1 MNSKVRV
8 AWVDVLKFLGIWAIY
23 IGHFGN
29 SAGKIYPFVFTYHV
43 PMFFFAAGF
52 FAPGKANERFFTF
65 AQKKTTQLLLPYAF
79 FSLIA
84 LLVFTILNEWNF
96 IDFRE
101 AFKSFVFGI
110 RNKVYAASLWFIPC
124 LYTVVVVDYF
134 FLLLFKSRKVTYLLA
149 LLTYVASQTILP
161 NNPVVNPSWIMNI
174 DSAMYYYL
182 YYVLGM
188 AMFPLLKEQHLFF
201 SEWRLKKVVISLTT
215 LFVLA
220 IYFNGSDWL
229 VRIIG
234 TRVPSL
240 QTSRPLTEVIYVF
253 TILMLIYG
261 NVLLAMFLQKIS
273 LLQKLGRETLI
284 LCGTENIFKIL
295 LTQLLVLVGLKIN
308 LANPL
313 LTVIFSFVC
322 LVSCNYLIVKF
333 LSEYFPAYVGKIKRA
348 QQTAFKIPD
357 KLREAQVV

>member
-1 MNSKVRV
+1 MNNKVRV
-8 AWVDVLKFLGIWAIY
+8 AWVDVLKFLGILAIY

-52 FAPGKANERFFTF
+52 FAPGKTDARFFTF
-65 AQKKTTQLLLPYAF
+65 LQKKTVQLLLPYFF
-79 FSLIA
+79 FSVIA
-84 LLVFTILNEWNF
+84 LLVFTILNDWSF

-124 LYTVVVVDYF
+124 LYVVVVVDYF
-134 FLLLFKSRKVTYLLA
+134 FLILFKSRKATYLLA
-149 LLTYVASQTILP
+149 LLTYIASQTILP
-161 NNPVVNPSWIMNI
+161 NNPVVNPSWILNI
-174 DSAMYYYL
+174 DSAMYYYF

-188 AMFPLLKEQHLFF
+188 VMFPLLKEQDLFF
-201 SEWRLKKVVISLTT
+201 SEWRLKKVIILVTT

-220 IYFNGSDWL
+220 IYFNGSNWL
-229 VRIIG
+229 MRIIG
-234 TRVPSL
+234 AQAPSL
-240 QTSRPLTEVIYVF
+240 QTSRLLTEAICVF
-253 TILMLIYG
+253 TILMLIFG

-273 LLQKLGRETLI
+273 LLQKLGQETLI

-295 LTQLLVLVGLKIN
+295 LTQLVMLVGLKIN

-313 LTVIFSFVC
+313 LTVIFSFIC
-322 LVSCNYLIVKF
+322 LVLCNYLVVNF
-333 LSEYFPAYVGKIKRA
+333 LSAYFPAYVGKIKRA
-348 QQTAFKIPD
+348 Q
-357 KLREAQVV
+357 

>member
-1 MNSKVRV
+1 MNNKVRV
-8 AWVDVLKFLGIWAIY
+8 AWVDVLKFLGIFAIY

-29 SAGKIYPFVFTYHV
+29 SSGKLYPFVFTYHV

-52 FAPGKANERFFTF
+52 FAPGKADEKFLTF
-65 AQKKTTQLLLPYAF
+65 AQKKTAQLLLPYVF

-84 LLVFTILNEWNF
+84 LLVFTILNDWGF

-101 AFKSFVFGI
+101 AFKSFIFGI

-124 LYTVVVVDYF
+124 LYIVVVIDYL
-134 FLLLFKSRKVTYLLA
+134 FLVLFKSRVTTYLLA
-149 LLTYVASQTILP
+149 LLAYVASQTIFP

-182 YYVLGM
+182 YYVLGK
-188 AMFPLLKEQHLFF
+188 AVFPLLKEQSLFF
-201 SEWRLKKVVISLTT
+201 SECWLKKLLILITV

-220 IYFNGSDWL
+220 NYFNGSDWL
-229 VRIIG
+229 IRIIG
-234 TRVPSL
+234 TVAPSL
-240 QTSRPLTEVIYVF
+240 QTFKPLTEVIYIF
-253 TILMLIYG
+253 TILVLIFG
-261 NVLLAMFLQKIS
+261 NILLAMLLQKIS

-284 LCGTENIFKIL
+284 FCGTENIFKIV

-313 LTVIFSFVC
+313 LTIIFSFLC
-322 LVSCNYLIVKF
+322 LLLCNYFVVKF
-333 LSEYFPAYVGKIKRA
+333 LSEYFPAYVGKIKQA
-348 QQTAFKIPD
+348 Q
-357 KLREAQVV
+357 